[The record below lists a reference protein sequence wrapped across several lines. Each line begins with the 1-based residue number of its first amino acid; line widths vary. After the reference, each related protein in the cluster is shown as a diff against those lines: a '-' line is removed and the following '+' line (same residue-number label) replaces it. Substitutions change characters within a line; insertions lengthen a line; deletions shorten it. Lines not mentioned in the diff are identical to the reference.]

1 MKDEGYEK
9 YICKNCE
16 NKDNCNKD
24 KYKKK
29 TILEKLLFIAQNI
42 SLKICKV
49 YT

>member
-1 MKDEGYEK
+1 MKDESYEK

-29 TILEKLLFIAQNI
+29 TILEKTTIYCPEYKFKNM
-42 SLKICKV
+42 
-49 YT
+49 